1 MYFGGTCFPSQYS
14 VMNYIMSNHAGATC
28 VPDGH
33 GSSGLHLAAEFGH
46 ANIVDRLLRVRSSDI
61 YIGSR

>member
-1 MYFGGTCFPSQYS
+1 
-14 VMNYIMSNHAGATC
+14 MNYIMSNGASATYIL
-28 VPDGH
+28 DGH

-61 YIGSR
+61 SISTR